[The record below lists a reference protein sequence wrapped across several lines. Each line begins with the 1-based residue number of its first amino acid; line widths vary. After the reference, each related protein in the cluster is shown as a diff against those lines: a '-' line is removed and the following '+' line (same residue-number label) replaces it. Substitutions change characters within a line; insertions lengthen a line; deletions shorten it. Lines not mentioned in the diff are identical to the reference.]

1 MRSAEFQGQVVS
13 RFDLALT
20 LRIPHSALR
29 IRFMPMSVQA
39 IAWSPSGAVRIIDQR
54 ALPEAQIE
62 RDLESAEAVADAIRT
77 LQVRGAPLIGIAAAM
92 GLVAALRV
100 QRGAPRAAFLAR
112 LAPLTE
118 LLAASRPTA
127 VNLRWALDRM
137 ARAAAATPGDGS
149 AIWERLHAEATAI
162 WEEDR
167 AMCRRIG
174 EAGLPL
180 VPDGAKVLTHCN
192 AGALATG
199 GIGTALAP
207 IYLAHDAGRKVHVYV
222 DETRPVLQG
231 ARLTAWELTRAGI
244 PCTVIADGAAG
255 ALMRQARVDLVLVGA
270 DRIAANGDFANKIG
284 TYSLAVL
291 ALHHGVPF
299 YCAAPSSTI
308 DPALTDGDG
317 IPIEQRAA
325 EEVKTV
331 AGRPVAPAAAAA
343 LNPAFDVTPAR
354 YVTGYLTDRG
364 LRQPPFTGEGG
375 A

>member
-1 MRSAEFQGQVVS
+1 LHATGGAPTFTR
-13 RFDLALT
+13 
-20 LRIPHSALR
+20 
-29 IRFMPMSVQA
+29 MPVQA
-39 IAWSPSGAVRIIDQR
+39 IAWSPSGAVRIVDQR
-54 ALPEAQIE
+54 ALPEAKIE
-62 RDLESAEAVADAIRT
+62 RDLESGEAVADAIRT
-77 LQVRGAPLIGIAAAM
+77 LQLRGAPLIGIAAAM
-92 GLVAALRV
+92 GLVAGTRELRA
-100 QRGAPRAAFLAR
+100 APRDRFLAR
-112 LAPLTE
+112 LDE
-118 LLAASRPTA
+118 LVRLLGATRPTA

-137 ARAAAATPGDGS
+137 ARVAAETPGDWGGS
-149 AIWERLHAEATAI
+149 GVWERLQAEATAI

-180 VPDGAKVLTHCN
+180 IPDGAKVLTHCN

-207 IYLAHDAGRKVHVYV
+207 LYLAHDAGRRVHVFV

-231 ARLTAWELTRAGI
+231 ARLTAWELVHAGI
-244 PCTVIADGAAG
+244 PCTVIADAVAG
-255 ALMRQARVDLVLVGA
+255 SLMRQAQVDLVIVGA

-299 YCAAPSSTI
+299 YCAAPSTTI
-308 DPALTDGDG
+308 DPVLADGGG
-317 IPIEQRAA
+317 IPIEQRGA

-331 AGRPVAPAAAAA
+331 AGRPVAPAGAAA

-354 YVTGYLTDRG
+354 YVTGFVTDRG
-364 LRQPPFTGEGG
+364 LEKPPFGDGEGRG
-375 A
+375 GRR

>member
-1 MRSAEFQGQVVS
+1 
-13 RFDLALT
+13 
-20 LRIPHSALR
+20 
-29 IRFMPMSVQA
+29 MSVQA
-39 IAWSPSGAVRIIDQR
+39 IAWSPGGAVRIVDQR
-54 ALPEAQIE
+54 ALPEARIE

-92 GLVAALRV
+92 GLVTGLRGE
-100 QRGAPRAAFLAR
+100 RGAPRAAFLAR
-112 LAPLTE
+112 VVE
-118 LLAASRPTA
+118 LVRVLAATRPTA
-127 VNLRWALDRM
+127 RNLRWALDRM
-137 ARAAAATPGDGS
+137 ARVATETPGEG
-149 AIWERLHAEATAI
+149 AGLWERLHTEATVI

-180 VPDGAKVLTHCN
+180 VPDGTKVLTHCN

-207 IYLAHDAGRKVHVYV
+207 IYLAHEAGRRVQVFV

-244 PCTVIADGAAG
+244 PCTVIADAAAG
-255 ALMRQARVDLVLVGA
+255 SLMRAARVDLVIVGA

-284 TYSLAVL
+284 TYPLAVL
-291 ALHHGVPF
+291 ARHHGVPF

-308 DPALTDGDG
+308 DATLADGDD
-317 IPIEQRAA
+317 IPIEQRPA
-325 EEVKTV
+325 EEVKTL
-331 AGRPVAPAAAAA
+331 AGRAIAPAAAAA

-354 YVTGYLTDRG
+354 YVTGFVTDRG
-364 LRQPPFTGEGG
+364 LEQPPFRDGG
-375 A
+375 RA